1 MAGQDVSLTANHS
14 TVRAYWAPAADPDAP
29 GVLVLHAW
37 WGLNAFFKRFCDRL
51 AAAGFSALAPS
62 LFDGKTA
69 ATIPEAEALVQEF
82 EQGKMDQVQ
91 ATALAALAELRRRVP
106 KGKLGVIGF
115 SFGAAWACVLA
126 VSRPDEVGKV
136 TLVYG
141 LYDPGLDKVKADFL
155 GHFAESDKYAEPL
168 EYVRAGE
175 AHLKAAGRKV
185 TFYVYPGTVHWFF
198 EDDRPEY
205 DAKAASLAWE
215 RTLAFFKELA

>member
-1 MAGQDVSLTANHS
+1 MSGQEVSFTANHAPVS
-14 TVRAYWAPAADPDAP
+14 AYWAPAADPDAP

-37 WGLNAFFKRFCDRL
+37 WGLNAFFKRFCARL
-51 AAAGFSALAPS
+51 AEEGFSALAPS

-69 ATIPEAEALVQEF
+69 STIPEAEALVQEF

-106 KGKLGVIGF
+106 KGKLGMIGF

-126 VSRPDEVGKV
+126 VNRPDEVEKV

-155 GHFAESDKYAEPL
+155 GHFAENDQYAEPM

-175 AHLKAAGRKV
+175 VHIKEAGRKV
-185 TFYVYPGTVHWFF
+185 IFHVYPGTAHWFF

-205 DAKAASLAWE
+205 ETKAASLAWD

>member
-1 MAGQDVSLTANHS
+1 MTGQEVSFTANHS

-51 AAAGFSALAPS
+51 AEAGFSALAPS

-91 ATALAALAELRRRVP
+91 ATALTALAELHRRAP

-115 SFGAAWACVLA
+115 SFGAAWACVLS
-126 VSRPDEVGKV
+126 VNRPDEVGKV

-155 GHFAESDKYAEPL
+155 GHFAEHDKYAEPI

-175 AHLKAAGRKV
+175 AHIKAAGGKV
-185 TFYVYPGTVHWFF
+185 TFHVYPGTEHWFF

-205 DAKAASLAWE
+205 DAKAAKLAWD
-215 RTLAFFKELA
+215 RTIAFFKELG